1 MYILLVIY
9 KCIKYTYTLK
19 KLLFFTPKRE
29 NKEYIF
35 FIHNLAN
42 GDQSEEA
49 IGAYRKALDI
59 YPGFV
64 RARYNLGISCINLK
78 VNIFR
83 SSTTYRFLTQ
93 HFENLNLKTYISMFF
108 FCSFMKKYLLTQK
121 LLALNSYT
129 MSCTSISNTFIYI

>member
-1 MYILLVIY
+1 MY
-9 KCIKYTYTLK
+9 IKYTYTLK
-19 KLLFFTPKRE
+19 KSLFLTPR
-29 NKEYIF
+29 KEKKQRVHF
-35 FIHNLAN
+35 FLHNLAN

-83 SSTTYRFLTQ
+83 KVVLTTEF
-93 HFENLNLKTYISMFF
+93 
-108 FCSFMKKYLLTQK
+108 
-121 LLALNSYT
+121 
-129 MSCTSISNTFIYI
+129 

>member
-19 KLLFFTPKRE
+19 KLRFFTPKRE

-78 VNIFR
+78 VNFKY
-83 SSTTYRFLTQ
+83 YRVGQLW
-93 HFENLNLKTYISMFF
+93 TYITISTENTT
-108 FCSFMKKYLLTQK
+108 K
-121 LLALNSYT
+121 SYT
-129 MSCTSISNTFIYI
+129 KLCAFEQLRAILRFCFQRLFFKNVCVAIYKVIFS

>member
-93 HFENLNLKTYISMFF
+93 HFENLNLKTYISIFF
-108 FCSFMKKYLLTQK
+108 FCSFMKKYLLT
-121 LLALNSYT
+121 
-129 MSCTSISNTFIYI
+129 

>member
-59 YPGFV
+59 FPGFV

-78 VNIFR
+78 VNLKIILILLKSYVRVF
-83 SSTTYRFLTQ
+83 
-93 HFENLNLKTYISMFF
+93 FEILFSKIIPIYFF
-108 FCSFMKKYLLTQK
+108 AVL
-121 LLALNSYT
+121 
-129 MSCTSISNTFIYI
+129 

>member
-1 MYILLVIY
+1 M
-9 KCIKYTYTLK
+9 K
-19 KLLFFTPKRE
+19 KLRFFTPRRE

-78 VNIFR
+78 VNFR
-83 SSTTYRFLTQ
+83 FSELFKWVLILLILSVGFYDNDN
-93 HFENLNLKTYISMFF
+93 NLV
-108 FCSFMKKYLLTQK
+108 
-121 LLALNSYT
+121 
-129 MSCTSISNTFIYI
+129 